1 MAKSISMHQIEEQRA
16 NLAAPMS
23 HGGSFWEHW
32 FETQAPGQ
40 KTSANRSLDEHSIW
54 ERAVKW
60 EILAMNGK
68 KY

>member
-1 MAKSISMHQIEEQRA
+1 MAKSIRIHEIEEQRA

-32 FETQAPGQ
+32 FENQASNQ
-40 KTSANRSLDEHSIW
+40 KTWANRSLDEHSIW
-54 ERAVKW
+54 EKAVKW
-60 EILAMNGK
+60 ELLAMEDK